1 MSIVSTEQQLQ
12 VKPNRSNCHQNN
24 RTVLVVCK
32 LYCNVLILCIVC
44 SWPADDSIHCRLF
57 IMVYANMHANLT
69 RFHYTWMRY
78 AHVLSISCIN
88 NHLDFL
94 LNFRYVCVFFFMNF
108 EMILTLRA
116 TVKVCF
122 TLKAAIQ
129 CFFFAFCRFNV
140 EFDQVLYQ
148 NNKESEIKTSKMLL
162 SSLSMASSVLASLKS
177 QL

>member
-94 LNFRYVCVFFFMNF
+94 LNFRYVCVFFFSW
-108 EMILTLRA
+108 ILKWFWHYVQRWRS
-116 TVKVCF
+116 VSRSK
-122 TLKAAIQ
+122 Q
-129 CFFFAFCRFNV
+129 PYNFFFAFSRFNV
-140 EFDQVLYQ
+140 ESDQVLYQ
-148 NNKESEIKTSKMLL
+148 NNNESEIKTSKMLL
-162 SSLSMASSVLASLKS
+162 SSLSMASSVSASLKS